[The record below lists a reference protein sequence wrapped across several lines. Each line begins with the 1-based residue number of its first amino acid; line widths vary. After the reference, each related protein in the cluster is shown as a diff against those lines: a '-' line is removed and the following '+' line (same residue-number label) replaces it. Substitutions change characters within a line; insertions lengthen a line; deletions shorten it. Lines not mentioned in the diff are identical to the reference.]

1 MKPKAVVSKISKMD
15 KPLVILI
22 GRKERRKMMNIQE

>member
-15 KPLVILI
+15 KPLVRLI